1 MLQTHSSITVSL
13 RRTPPPNLG
22 VPLPI
27 SPGPI
32 ATAPKITTAIPNK
45 IPHQSKPVGAVVTKS
60 TSGKIYQP
68 KGLEFVTISDVPI
81 ELLVGVAECFKSV
94 SLVCRICFF
103 ESDFKVLI
111 KKVEVNSVF
120 VCPNGHSP
128 WKQIKVIRSC
138 SICVSPSEW
147 IPIPPLPK
155 HMKVSKTP
163 FVICKKEEHH
173 TCYAM
178 SKGTNPWFPH
188 TVEEMVIW
196 TVERER
202 GQFVSVVLN

>member
-1 MLQTHSSITVSL
+1 MYVSITVAV
-13 RRTPPPNLG
+13 RTPPPNLG
-22 VPLPI
+22 APLPI

-32 ATAPKITTAIPNK
+32 ATAPRISVTSATISNK
-45 IPHQSKPVGAVVTKS
+45 IVPQNKPVATNVTKS
-60 TSGKIYQP
+60 TSGKMYQP
-68 KGLEFVTISDVPI
+68 KGLEFVTISDIPI
-81 ELLVGVAECFKSV
+81 ELVVGVAECFKSV
-94 SLVCRICFF
+94 TFVCRVCYF
-103 ESDFKVLI
+103 ESDCKILI
-111 KKVEVNSVF
+111 KKVEVDSVF

-155 HMKVSKTP
+155 HMKQSKTP
-163 FVICKKEEHH
+163 FVICKKEDHH

-178 SKGTNPWFPH
+178 SKGTNSWFPH

-196 TVERER
+196 TVERDT
-202 GQFVSVVLN
+202 G